1 MTRSIDDIS
10 KQKAAIVVGIVFITS
25 LFLAILVDNFIL
37 PNFII
42 PGDSAALSNDI
53 KANERLFS
61 IAVVLYLII
70 LALDATIAVALYI
83 VLKPVNRKLASLTGI
98 FRLLY
103 AAIMVIGVLALALQ
117 FIDVYSYGTIKLIGY
132 IFFTCHLFV
141 TGYIVFKSGYIPKP
155 LGVLLIV
162 VSFCYVMAFYITILV
177 PLPIVL
183 LLIFMVCMIMG
194 ELSLSLWLI
203 LKSTKLPKMIEEKMN
218 SFKE

>member
-10 KQKAAIVVGIVFITS
+10 KQKAAIVVGIAFIIS
-25 LFLAILVDNFIL
+25 LILVIIVGDFIL
-37 PNFII
+37 PNYIT
-42 PGDSAALSNDI
+42 PGDTAALANDI

-103 AAIMVIGVLALALQ
+103 TAIMVIGVLALALQ
-117 FIDVYSYGTIKLIGY
+117 FIDIYSYGTIKLIGY

-141 TGYIVFKSGYIPKP
+141 TGYTVFKSGYIPKP

-183 LLIFMVCMIMG
+183 LLIFMVFMIMG

-203 LKSTKLPKMIEEKMN
+203 LRSAKLPEMIEEKMN